1 MNKKN
6 YFWIP
11 ILGAAL
17 LVIGIYIGRFDRNNN
32 TSVTH
37 DANYFKLKYLIN
49 TIESQYVDSVDV
61 EKLIEDAM
69 PTIISE
75 LDPHS
80 VYIPA
85 KDFESTNE
93 ELEGS
98 FSGIGVQFSLQN
110 DTVMV
115 VSVISGGPSE
125 KIGLMPGDR
134 IVEINDSAFIGKD
147 VTNERVMKTLRGK
160 KGTDVKVGI
169 KRSTSPDILSFSI
182 TRGDIPVTS
191 VDASYIIKD
200 KIGYIKISK
209 FGRTTY
215 NEMISALAKLAS
227 EGAKEYI
234 IDLRGNSGGYLDIA
248 INMINEFLP
257 KDQLIVYTDGVHAT
271 RADAVS
277 NGRGVFKNVPLVVLI
292 DEWSASA
299 SEIFAG
305 AIQDNDRGTIIG
317 RRSFGKGLVQQ
328 QIPFGDGSAMR
339 LTVARYYTPSGR
351 SIQKDYKMGKDDD
364 YGMDILNRFNHGEFY
379 NQDSIKQNDSLVY
392 YTSFGR
398 KVYGGGGIMPD
409 IFVPSDTTGVTSYLN
424 NLVNKGIIYQ
434 FAFEYS
440 DKNREELLKY
450 TDYDSLLKYL
460 KSQNLVDKVADFA
473 SKKGVKRRPVYI
485 NISRGIIERQ
495 ATSYIMR
502 NIQGEDSFYKQF
514 FSDDNTL
521 NKAIDI
527 LSKGEA
533 FPSIAASNDTEIAN
547 NDISYNISTISD
559 DDEEIAV
566 DSISDFGD

>member
-1 MNKKN
+1 M
-6 YFWIP
+6 
-11 ILGAAL
+11 
-17 LVIGIYIGRFDRNNN
+17 
-32 TSVTH
+32 
-37 DANYFKLKYLIN
+37 
-49 TIESQYVDSVDV
+49 
-61 EKLIEDAM
+61 
-69 PTIISE
+69 
-75 LDPHS
+75 
-80 VYIPA
+80 
-85 KDFESTNE
+85 
-93 ELEGS
+93 
-98 FSGIGVQFSLQN
+98 SGIGVQFSLQN

-115 VSVISGGPSE
+115 VSVIAGGPSE

-234 IDLRGNSGGYLDIA
+234 IDLRGNSGGYFDIA

-271 RADAVS
+271 RADAVR
-277 NGRGVFKNVPLVVLI
+277 NGRGVFKNVRLVVLI
-292 DEWSASA
+292 DEWSYSA
-299 SEIFAG
+299 SEIFEG
-305 AIQDNDRGTIIG
+305 AKEDNDRGTISGI
-317 RRSFGKGLVQQ
+317 RSFGKGIVQQ
-328 QIPFGDGSAMR
+328 QISFGDGSAMR

-424 NLVNKGIIYQ
+424 NIILYCKHCSLCSIIYIN
-434 FAFEYS
+434 FF
-440 DKNREELLKY
+440 KY
-450 TDYDSLLKYL
+450 IRNMIFNSSLT
-460 KSQNLVDKVADFA
+460 
-473 SKKGVKRRPVYI
+473 
-485 NISRGIIERQ
+485 NI
-495 ATSYIMR
+495 
-502 NIQGEDSFYKQF
+502 
-514 FSDDNTL
+514 
-521 NKAIDI
+521 
-527 LSKGEA
+527 
-533 FPSIAASNDTEIAN
+533 
-547 NDISYNISTISD
+547 
-559 DDEEIAV
+559 
-566 DSISDFGD
+566 